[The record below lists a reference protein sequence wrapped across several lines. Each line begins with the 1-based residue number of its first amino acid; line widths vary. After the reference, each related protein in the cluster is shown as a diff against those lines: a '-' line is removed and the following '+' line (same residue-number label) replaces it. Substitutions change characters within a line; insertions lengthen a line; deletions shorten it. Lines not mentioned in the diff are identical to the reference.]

1 MTEQTFNPLQAVL
14 IRERLILFW
23 ELRRSAA
30 RSYSVRRLIEDI
42 ALSDANEGAP
52 HAYDEREDEDGTRFD
67 AGFTLKHSTVDNLL
81 SRKASAISDDNLMLI
96 GNFLSSE
103 GFLSAEAL
111 ALCGRHPNLKLA
123 RQFSGIAP
131 SDARLQRY
139 RRSLEGEYRAAEQAQ
154 SLWVAA
160 PGRSKP
166 FVTLRLAGNAGQ
178 EAKDG
183 KLFEGRIFLMPT
195 DMTMIVE
202 VSLPD
207 SNVECCLHR
216 IGVDGATMILHHEAR
231 PPIALDRLS
240 PQSWRAGERLSY
252 QAATPRQGPISGL
265 RETRH
270 VRQPSPSLSR
280 SPEEQAFDFALLS
293 AATEGDLPAL
303 LLALLNGAD
312 INTQDPATGAT
323 ATHIAAERA
332 DAEMVRWLADS
343 SFGDIKRL
351 GDLLPQTTLDDRQRA
366 RWTKLSYSRDPLILD
381 HQQCLASACAPIS
394 TDASERNRIATEI
407 WQFLLRREIEA
418 HAGAFGTNS
427 TALLEIYQPSPPMRE
442 AMQRYAPLL
451 PPGFS
456 DPIADDPD
464 EQV

>member
-1 MTEQTFNPLQAVL
+1 MAEQTFNALQAIL

-23 ELRRSAA
+23 ELRRSAD

-52 HAYDEREDEDGTRFD
+52 NAYDERQDEDGTRFD

-166 FVTLRLAGNAGQ
+166 FVTLRLAVSADT
-178 EAKDG
+178 EPKDG

-202 VSLPD
+202 VSLPGR
-207 SNVECCLHR
+207 NMECCLHR
-216 IGVDGATMILHHEAR
+216 IGIDGATMILHHEAR

-240 PQSWRAGERLSY
+240 PQRWRAAERLSY
-252 QAATPRQGPISGL
+252 QAAKSRQGPISGL
-265 RETRH
+265 RETRQ
-270 VRQPSPSLSR
+270 VRQPSLSR
-280 SPEEQAFDFALLS
+280 SPEEQAHDFALLS
-293 AATEGDLPAL
+293 AAREGNLPAL

-343 SFGDIKRL
+343 NFGDIKRL
-351 GDLLPQTTLDDRQRA
+351 GDVLPQTTLDEEQRR
-366 RWTKLSYSRDPLILD
+366 RWTNSSYRRDPLILD

-407 WQFLLRREIEA
+407 WQLLLTREVEA

-427 TALLEIYQPSPPMRE
+427 TALLEIWQPSRAMRE